1 MNDLIKIL
9 QLYSPLIS
17 LLTFFLG
24 LYIGNKHAIGRDK
37 RQEFNARAEPIIEY
51 FDYMQSWFEQRGFTT
66 AFLLPESAI
75 SRLMRRLSKRKQKR
89 FDALIRQYQ
98 STFNQLKHEK
108 TRTEEAYTLL
118 LKQLADIKQF
128 LCLK

>member
-37 RQEFNARAEPIIEY
+37 RQEFNERAEPIIDY
-51 FDYMQSWFEQRGFTT
+51 FDYMQSWFEQRV
-66 AFLLPESAI
+66 
-75 SRLMRRLSKRKQKR
+75 
-89 FDALIRQYQ
+89 
-98 STFNQLKHEK
+98 
-108 TRTEEAYTLL
+108 LL
-118 LKQLADIKQF
+118 LHSSYQNLHNMLNATVI
-128 LCLK
+128 

>member
-37 RQEFNARAEPIIEY
+37 RQEFNARAEPIIDY
-51 FDYMQSWFEQRGFTT
+51 FDYMQSWFEQRGFAGDNSPSSNQPSTSR
-66 AFLLPESAI
+66 PSAA
-75 SRLMRRLSKRKQKR
+75 R
-89 FDALIRQYQ
+89 
-98 STFNQLKHEK
+98 
-108 TRTEEAYTLL
+108 
-118 LKQLADIKQF
+118 
-128 LCLK
+128 